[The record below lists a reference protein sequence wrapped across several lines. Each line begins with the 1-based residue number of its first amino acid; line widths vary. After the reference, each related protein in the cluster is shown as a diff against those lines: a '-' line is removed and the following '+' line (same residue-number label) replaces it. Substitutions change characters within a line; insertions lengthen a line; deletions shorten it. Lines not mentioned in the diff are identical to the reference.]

1 MRVLTINELM
11 RLTRTELCRLF
22 AQITSEL
29 ATLPEGSPERD
40 IALMNLRNIAP
51 SWRAATSRPSGGARP
66 RMRRMSVYPSRS
78 LVRLHT
84 FESFPDLRFGDL
96 ERLRLVH
103 GLLPFPVGPWPRL
116 NNAAPSLQLHYKA
129 FVATTGCSVP
139 ALRVGTLALA
149 VGTAC
154 GLSLHS
160 TQRTAARD
168 AAQVLTFHTT
178 AWSSFALPTRRM
190 PLGRSQDIH
199 RADPGGRVTPRF

>member
-1 MRVLTINELM
+1 MM
-11 RLTRTELCRLF
+11 GLF
-22 AQITSEL
+22 AAVHESEPRRCPSRRGL
-29 ATLPEGSPERD
+29 APRRHSRTLE
-40 IALMNLRNIAP
+40 LRNRLSIHA
-51 SWRAATSRPSGGARP
+51 
-66 RMRRMSVYPSRS
+66 SRS

-84 FESFPDLRFGDL
+84 FESFPDLPFGDL

-116 NNAAPSLQLHYKA
+116 NNAAPSLQLRYRT

-139 ALRVGTLALA
+139 TLRVGTLALA

-154 GLSLHS
+154 DLSLHATMKS
-160 TQRTAARD
+160 GRRD
-168 AAQVLTFHTT
+168 AAQVLTFRTT

-190 PLGRSQDIH
+190 PLGRYQDIH